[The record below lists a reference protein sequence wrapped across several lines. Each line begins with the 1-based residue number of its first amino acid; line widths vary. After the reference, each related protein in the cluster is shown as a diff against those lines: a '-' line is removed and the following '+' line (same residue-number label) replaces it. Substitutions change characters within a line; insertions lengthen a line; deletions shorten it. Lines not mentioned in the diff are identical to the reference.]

1 MQRCPNCGAYVM
13 SDDNICPRCDHR
25 LNQPVARVDPA
36 TEIFESPDLDEVA
49 STADPVTAIFDSPAS
64 DEDETPEIVEET
76 PLESESDI
84 DAETGSPDEPTALP
98 ADDQAID
105 RARLPTTRL
114 PSAFPVFMSTP
125 AAASQEPPA
134 EADISGALVDD
145 ETPAEDKEQEPDVGA
160 VLAAP
165 GEGVMPPADDQAD
178 SGDLIQ
184 EPQAENPAAEAEP
197 PALEEVAPAP
207 ASIPAPFDLPESAGP
222 LDAARTLPHLE
233 DQLRVP
239 EPDDEDTSELPTA
252 RLMPEEEEVPLKAD
266 ETARQDVRPPY
277 FVPPAPYTPPPTPTP
292 PPPARITPPPVSYG
306 YGMPAV
312 PAMPAATTYLQQ
324 RVQAYRQGGYRLHVN
339 SPYEATLSYGKG
351 LGAVGWL
358 LALVSIIGFFW
369 YVLLMALGGF
379 QRDIVDI
386 VLEADGR
393 IYEDGSGAAHIR
405 RHRSRVGRRW
415 AMFGVVIFVICLV
428 LVIGLGAVAGI
439 VLRNERYQAALREAY
454 PAVTLF
460 EEHFSATQADPADV
474 NLAKDGAVAY
484 AIIAGIAGV
493 GLWGGMTLWVIGTIH
508 AKTYRVHVPPLP
520 GW

>member
-13 SDDNICPRCDHR
+13 SDDNICPRCDHP

-36 TEIFESPDLDEVA
+36 TEIFESPAPDEVA
-49 STADPVTAIFDSPAS
+49 STADPITGVFDSYSS
-64 DEDETPEIVEET
+64 DEDETPEIVDES
-76 PLESESDI
+76 PVESESDI
-84 DAETGSPDEPTALP
+84 DAETGSPDEPAAP
-98 ADDQAID
+98 PVDDPAID
-105 RARLPTTRL
+105 RARLPTTRI
-114 PSAFPVFMSTP
+114 PNARPVFVSAP
-125 AAASQEPPA
+125 AAARHEPPA
-134 EADISGALVDD
+134 DAEESGAPEDD
-145 ETPAEDKEQEPDVGA
+145 ETPAEYEEQEPDGEA
-160 VLAAP
+160 LLAAP
-165 GEGVMPPADDQAD
+165 EEDVMPPADDPAY
-178 SGDLIQ
+178 SRDLIQ
-184 EPQAENPAAEAEP
+184 EPEEAPAAEEEPPAAEA
-197 PALEEVAPAP
+197 VAPAL
-207 ASIPAPFDLPESAGP
+207 AGIPAPFDLPESAGP
-222 LDAARTLPHLE
+222 PDAGRTVPHLE
-233 DQLRVP
+233 DQLRIP

-252 RLMPEEEEVPLKAD
+252 RLMPEEEEVPFKAD
-266 ETARQDVRPPY
+266 ETARQDVRSAY
-277 FVPPAPYTPPPTPTP
+277 FVPPAPYTPPPTPAP
-292 PPPARITPPPVSYG
+292 PPPARITPPPVSYE

-351 LGAVGWL
+351 LGAMGWL

-460 EEHFSATQADPADV
+460 EEHFSATQAEPADV

-484 AIIAGIAGV
+484 AIVAGIAVV
-493 GLWGGMTLWVIGTIH
+493 GLWGGVTLWVIGTIH
-508 AKTYRVHVPPLP
+508 AKTYRVHVSPLP